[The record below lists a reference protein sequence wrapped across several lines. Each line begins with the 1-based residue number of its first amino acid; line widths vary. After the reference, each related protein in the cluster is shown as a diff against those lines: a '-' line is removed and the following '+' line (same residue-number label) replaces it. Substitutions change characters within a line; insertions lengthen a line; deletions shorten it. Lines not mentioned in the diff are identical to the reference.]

1 MGKTLGNHKTWE
13 TQGEVSRDSTEGQ
26 GNTETL
32 YIYTLYIVYIVY
44 KQWVIRKVKTQGSR
58 AGIN

>member
-1 MGKTLGNHKTWE
+1 MGKTLGNHKIWE
-13 TQGEVSRDSTEGQ
+13 TRGEVSRDSTEGQ

-32 YIYTLYIVYIVY
+32 YIYNLYIVYIAY